1 MKTLEEVNA
10 ELTARLKEV
19 EEELELCKECLDM
32 ANDLWQSKNKIIDR
46 LNGEIFSLKER
57 LNDARKENVLHN

>member
-1 MKTLEEVNA
+1 MKTPEEVNA
-10 ELTARLKEV
+10 DLVARLKEV

-46 LNGEIFSLKER
+46 LNGEIFSLEER